1 MIFCRYSRDRLYQ
14 KLIDIYS
21 RKGAENAEE
30 ICISLDVICH
40 LDRRERSPKHFGSL
54 DEAKRNPGIF
64 RAIILESPDSVSLHP
79 GYDTGRKQ

>member
-1 MIFCRYSRDRLYQ
+1 MIFCQYSRDRLHQ

-21 RKGAENAEE
+21 RRGAEYAEE

-40 LDRRERSPKHFGSL
+40 LDRRQRSPKHFRSL

-64 RAIILESPDSVSLHP
+64 RAIMLESPDSVSLHP
-79 GYDTGRKQ
+79 GYDTDE